1 MAENLF
7 KSRLVKLGITLF
19 LTYMSVAL
27 ALPVVSVFVTE
38 KLQLS
43 NWLGGLAVGI
53 SFVATIL
60 SRKFAGKYA
69 DLRSS
74 RRGTL
79 LGIGLYVLAAVLCL
93 LAAWNGFEVMTA
105 FIILLGGRLCLGF
118 GESMTMVGISNW
130 SFILIGAE
138 HSGRILS
145 VIGMAM
151 YGAFAAGAPLG
162 LFIYEKYGFMGVM
175 LASLV
180 MSLLGAVL
188 IRNFPEVSQP
198 VNTVV
203 KRSFLGITRQ
213 IWREGMV
220 VCLQGVGFAVIGAF
234 VSLYFMSSHWPY
246 AGLGLVLFGAGF
258 VFCRV
263 FFGGLPDR
271 IGGVK
276 VALVSMLVETLGQL
290 LLWLAPEYEYAL
302 LGALLTGLGCSMIFP
317 AMGSE
322 VVKRVAPELRGTA
335 FGAFAMFQDVAY
347 AFSAPLAGYFAD
359 QFGYPVVFTLGF
371 IAASA
376 GLMITSL
383 LYLAVIKR
391 NKLELNKG

>member
-1 MAENLF
+1 MAE
-7 KSRLVKLGITLF
+7 KQYKARLVKLGITLF

-38 KLQLS
+38 KLELS
-43 NWLGGLAVGI
+43 NWQGGLAVGI

-60 SRKFAGKYA
+60 SRKFAGNYA

-74 RRGTL
+74 RIGTL
-79 LGIGLYVLAAVLCL
+79 SGIVLYVLAAGLCL
-93 LAAWNGFEVMTA
+93 VSAIDEIQVMPA

-130 SFILIGAE
+130 AFILIGAE
-138 HSGRILS
+138 RSGRILS

-151 YGAFAAGAPLG
+151 YGAFAVGSPLG
-162 LFIYEKYGFMGVM
+162 LLLYQQAGFSWVM
-175 LASLV
+175 LASMI
-180 MSLLGAVL
+180 MSLLGFLL
-188 IRNFPEVSQP
+188 IRNFPEVAQP
-198 VNTVV
+198 VKTSIR
-203 KRSFLGITRQ
+203 RSFLGIIRK

-234 VSLYFMSSHWPY
+234 VSLYFMSRHWPY
-246 AGLGLVLFGAGF
+246 AGIGLVLFGAGF

-263 FFGGLPDR
+263 VFGGLPDR
-271 IGGVK
+271 IGGVR
-276 VALVSMLVETLGQL
+276 VAVVSMLVETAGQL
-290 LLWLAPEYEYAL
+290 LLWLAPGYGYAL

-359 QFGYPVVFTLGF
+359 HSGYPVVFTIGF
-371 IAASA
+371 VAALA
-376 GLMITSL
+376 GLLITSVI
-383 LYLAVIKR
+383 YLSVAREDRFKYKR
-391 NKLELNKG
+391 G